1 MDRQLNM
8 WFRNYNTIYRTL
20 YWTLFELIEHKV
32 FNKFSIMS
40 VYRSWLKGEIEWG
53 KAVSKLETFGVP
65 QGYSIAWNELEK
77 IIDVVSAYQKKYI
90 S

>member
-1 MDRQLNM
+1 
-8 WFRNYNTIYRTL
+8 
-20 YWTLFELIEHKV
+20 
-32 FNKFSIMS
+32 
-40 VYRSWLKGEIEWG
+40 
-53 KAVSKLETFGVP
+53 VSKLETFGVP